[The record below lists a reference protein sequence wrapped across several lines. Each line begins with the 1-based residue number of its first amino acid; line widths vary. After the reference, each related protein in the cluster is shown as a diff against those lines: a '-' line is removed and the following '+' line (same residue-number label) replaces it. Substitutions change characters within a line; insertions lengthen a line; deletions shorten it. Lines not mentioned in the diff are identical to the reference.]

1 MRPESSQPVRP
12 GRGSASTPAARPNS
26 RCHSTRWC
34 WRSGSGRVRATA
46 SWPGSHVSWV
56 FTRRRLLADRPIS
69 RHTACVLQP
78 PPPPALPLR
87 QIRPGV
93 ARPGRR
99 PRVRTTGRGRTT
111 RSPARA
117 GPASGAEPP
126 PRIPR
131 TPGRAPRTLDRE
143 PQRARNRVRCHGLA
157 LDLSPPSRR
166 RTAAVMR
173 ARAAV
178 DRYDALTA
186 RAGVDNGLEPW
197 QTTTTGR
204 PGRRHLGAEGQGP
217 SHLIHTHARYVRFV
231 RFSFLILIGH
241 FVILEP

>member
-1 MRPESSQPVRP
+1 M
-12 GRGSASTPAARPNS
+12 AAQKKYPDELRE
-26 RCHSTRWC
+26 RAVKMVLEIRE
-34 WRSGSGRVRATA
+34 RRVRATA

-93 ARPGRR
+93 ARPVRPR
-99 PRVRTTGRGRTT
+99 PRVRTTAGAGR
-111 RSPARA
+111 PARLP
-117 GPASGAEPP
+117 GPAGSGAEPP

-157 LDLSPPSRR
+157 PDLSPPSRR

-204 PGRRHLGAEGQGP
+204 PGRRHLGAERTRP
-217 SHLIHTHARYVRFV
+217 KSPHPYVCPLCPI
-231 RFSFLILIGH
+231 STFLVSDLDRPFCH
-241 FVILEP
+241 P